1 MSYQVLARKWRP
13 SNFSEVAGQAHVLKS
28 LINALDNQRLHH
40 AYLFIGTRGVGKT
53 TLARILAKCLNC
65 DEGIGSQLCG
75 KCDACKEIDEGRFID
90 LIEVDAASRTKVED
104 TRELLENVQ
113 YSPARGRFKV
123 YLIDEV
129 HMLSNHSFNALLKTL
144 EEPPPHV
151 KFLFATTDPQKLPVT
166 ILSRCLQFN
175 LKNLSPQ
182 IIVEHLQKILDKES
196 VEYDKE
202 SLWQIANAA
211 SGSMRDAL
219 TLVDQGVSYCQGSIE
234 AAGII
239 EMLGVPEQQQVFAL
253 LEAMSL
259 RNAEELIGIINQ
271 ISDQNPDYE
280 NTLDSLLSV
289 LHRLAIAQVAP
300 GAIDNSFGDGEKI
313 KELAAKFSAEDLQLY
328 YQIGVKSR
336 DELKF
341 SMEVKSAFEML
352 LLRMLIFSP
361 SFTSERT
368 ELSVSGV
375 QKKKNE
381 LVIEPTKPANP
392 IEVEESLPVEIV
404 TKNQT
409 EAEVIEA
416 DVTSETNENPSELSH
431 EKWLELYSQLGI
443 NGIAANILANTEFK
457 SKDGQVFNF
466 LLSEDQSAVYSEE
479 IIPKLSLALSELLGE
494 EVKVNIEIGRVEKE
508 TPAMSLRRLKQE
520 AREEMIDEFEK
531 DENVQEMLKHFSAKL
546 SKESIAPIKE

>member
-1 MSYQVLARKWRP
+1 
-13 SNFSEVAGQAHVLKS
+13 
-28 LINALDNQRLHH
+28 
-40 AYLFIGTRGVGKT
+40 
-53 TLARILAKCLNC
+53 
-65 DEGIGSQLCG
+65 
-75 KCDACKEIDEGRFID
+75 
-90 LIEVDAASRTKVED
+90 
-104 TRELLENVQ
+104 
-113 YSPARGRFKV
+113 
-123 YLIDEV
+123 
-129 HMLSNHSFNALLKTL
+129 
-144 EEPPPHV
+144 
-151 KFLFATTDPQKLPVT
+151 
-166 ILSRCLQFN
+166 
-175 LKNLSPQ
+175 
-182 IIVEHLQKILDKES
+182 
-196 VEYDKE
+196 
-202 SLWQIANAA
+202 
-211 SGSMRDAL
+211 
-219 TLVDQGVSYCQGSIE
+219 
-234 AAGII
+234 
-239 EMLGVPEQQQVFAL
+239 MLGVPEQQQVFAL

-368 ELSVSGV
+368 ELSASGV

-457 SKDGQVFNF
+457 GKDGQVFNF

>member
-1 MSYQVLARKWRP
+1 
-13 SNFSEVAGQAHVLKS
+13 
-28 LINALDNQRLHH
+28 
-40 AYLFIGTRGVGKT
+40 
-53 TLARILAKCLNC
+53 
-65 DEGIGSQLCG
+65 
-75 KCDACKEIDEGRFID
+75 
-90 LIEVDAASRTKVED
+90 
-104 TRELLENVQ
+104 
-113 YSPARGRFKV
+113 
-123 YLIDEV
+123 
-129 HMLSNHSFNALLKTL
+129 
-144 EEPPPHV
+144 
-151 KFLFATTDPQKLPVT
+151 
-166 ILSRCLQFN
+166 
-175 LKNLSPQ
+175 
-182 IIVEHLQKILDKES
+182 
-196 VEYDKE
+196 
-202 SLWQIANAA
+202 
-211 SGSMRDAL
+211 
-219 TLVDQGVSYCQGSIE
+219 
-234 AAGII
+234 
-239 EMLGVPEQQQVFAL
+239 
-253 LEAMSL
+253 MSL

-361 SFTSERT
+361 SFT
-368 ELSVSGV
+368 
-375 QKKKNE
+375 
-381 LVIEPTKPANP
+381 
-392 IEVEESLPVEIV
+392 
-404 TKNQT
+404 
-409 EAEVIEA
+409 
-416 DVTSETNENPSELSH
+416 
-431 EKWLELYSQLGI
+431 
-443 NGIAANILANTEFK
+443 NILANTEFK
-457 SKDGQVFNF
+457 GKDGQVFNF